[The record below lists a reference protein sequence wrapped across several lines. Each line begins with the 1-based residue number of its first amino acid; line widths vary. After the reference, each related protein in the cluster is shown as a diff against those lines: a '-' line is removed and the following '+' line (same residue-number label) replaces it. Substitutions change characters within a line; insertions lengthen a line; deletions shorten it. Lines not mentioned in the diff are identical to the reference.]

1 MNELEGGRERYV
13 ILIFPFTGQMKTDMM
28 LAVAVAVAMEVVVVV
43 VVVAGTDERKY
54 FLFLS
59 IFITK
64 KN

>member
-28 LAVAVAVAMEVVVVV
+28 LAVAVAMEVVV